1 MVLLDFGT
9 GAASQAGNLRVS
21 LEGCVYSDRDCNLAQ
36 TSLRFS
42 DPATLARVLGD
53 RVELDSL

>member
-21 LEGCVYSDRDCNLAQ
+21 LEGCVHSDRDCNLAQ

-42 DPATLARVLGD
+42 DPATLARLAGD
-53 RVELDSL
+53 PLELDRL